1 MNIAVF
7 GAKGRV
13 GSRVVALAKGK
24 NHNVMSID
32 NGWVENHLE
41 TIDVVVD
48 FSLPSALESVV
59 ELCQQHHCP
68 LVSGVTGYNAQQ
80 LKVLEELSK
89 QVKVVHKSNYSI
101 GIDMVKKVV
110 SLLADNLQNWDCT
123 IVETHRKGKKDAPS
137 GTAVDLATTVS
148 QNKSFCTVDVHSI
161 RSGDCL
167 GRHEIIFGTPG
178 ETITLT
184 HTATSIDIFAKGALL
199 VAESIAN
206 R

>member
-13 GSRVVALAKGK
+13 GSRVVALAKSK

-32 NGWVENHLE
+32 KGWVENHLDS
-41 TIDVVVD
+41 IDVVVD
-48 FSLPSALESVV
+48 FSLPSALEDVV
-59 ELCQQHHCP
+59 GLCLQHHCP

-80 LKVLEELSK
+80 LKVLEGLSK
-89 QVKVVHKSNYSI
+89 QVKVVHKSNFSI
-101 GIDMVKKVV
+101 GIDMLKKIV

-167 GRHEIIFGTPG
+167 GRHEIIFGTSG

-199 VAESIAN
+199 VAESIA
-206 R
+206 

>member
-32 NGWVENHLE
+32 KGWVENRLE
-41 TIDVVVD
+41 SIDVVVD

-59 ELCQQHHCP
+59 ELCLQHHCP

-80 LKVLEELSK
+80 LKVLEGLSK
-89 QVKVVHKSNYSI
+89 QVKVVHKSNFSI

-110 SLLADNLQNWDCT
+110 SLLADNLHNWDCT

-167 GRHEIIFGTPG
+167 GSHEIIFGTSG

-199 VAESIAN
+199 VAESIA
-206 R
+206 